1 MVVEPRGTPY
11 RFSMAAAW
19 VVGGIGW
26 LLVGLAFVQF
36 SMAVFAPP
44 EPMFRA
50 SSALYLFGAVT
61 KAGLSLLGGLCLA
74 VFGGVARAVFALARR
89 P

>member
-1 MVVEPRGTPY
+1 MVLEPRDTPY

-19 VVGGIGW
+19 VVGGLGW

-36 SMAVFAPP
+36 ALAVFAPP
-44 EPMFRA
+44 DPMFRA
-50 SSALYLFGAVT
+50 SGALYLLGAAT
-61 KAGLSLLGGLCLA
+61 KAGMSLVAGLCLA